1 MMKRIVISTTVY
13 EIDGS
18 KKYGTPRPV
27 YRDCFLTETEKQ
39 LRDVIETVKSSMGTA
54 AEYFYKEAS
63 PMPNPFADGKDN
75 NTPKGWITI
84 PGEMVD
90 KSSFQLMEQYSKE
103 FEELKK

>member
-1 MMKRIVISTTVY
+1 MKHIVISTTVY
-13 EIDGS
+13 EINGN
-18 KKYGTPRPV
+18 KKHGTPRPI
-27 YRDCFLTETEKQ
+27 YQDCFLAETEKQ

-63 PMPNPFADGKDN
+63 QMPNPFADGKDN

-90 KSSFQLMEQYSKE
+90 KSSLKLMKQYAKE
-103 FEELKK
+103 FEKLKK